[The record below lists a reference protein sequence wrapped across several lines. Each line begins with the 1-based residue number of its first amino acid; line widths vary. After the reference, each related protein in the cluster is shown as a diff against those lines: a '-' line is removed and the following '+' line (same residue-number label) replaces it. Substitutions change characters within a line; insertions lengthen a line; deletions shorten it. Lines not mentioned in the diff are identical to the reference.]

1 MNRILCAIM
10 TIGIL
15 LSACQDTRTFEVNG
29 QITSAEDK
37 IIYLEALTLSGISPI
52 DSAQLD
58 KDGEFSFQSNSPEG
72 PEFFRLRIDQHIVNL
87 CIDSTEQINVTA
99 DYSNMST
106 DYDIK
111 GSYNCERMK
120 ELAFLQ
126 MKLENEINGVLAHK
140 SVSNEEKTRI
150 INEKVE
156 HYKNKLK
163 KEYILEDPGAPYAY
177 FALFQTIGGR
187 LIFNPIDDPEDI
199 KFVGA
204 VATAWDAHYPTSI
217 RTENLRNITL
227 QGRKNIRPRKPLTLE
242 GLNPEQISTTGIIDI
257 ELPDKNGEMRSL
269 AAIKNKVVLLDFT
282 AYSLPESGTRIM
294 QMRELYQKY
303 HTKGLEI
310 YQISI
315 DPSEHYWKTACSQL
329 PWICVYDRNGEDSE
343 YIRTYQIYRLP
354 SYFLINRQGD
364 LVARDAQIN
373 NIEESI
379 KKLLRR

>member
-58 KDGEFSFQSNSPEG
+58 KDGVFSFQSNSPEG

-163 KEYILEDPGAPYAY
+163 KE
-177 FALFQTIGGR
+177 
-187 LIFNPIDDPEDI
+187 
-199 KFVGA
+199 
-204 VATAWDAHYPTSI
+204 
-217 RTENLRNITL
+217 
-227 QGRKNIRPRKPLTLE
+227 
-242 GLNPEQISTTGIIDI
+242 
-257 ELPDKNGEMRSL
+257 
-269 AAIKNKVVLLDFT
+269 
-282 AYSLPESGTRIM
+282 
-294 QMRELYQKY
+294 
-303 HTKGLEI
+303 TK
-310 YQISI
+310 
-315 DPSEHYWKTACSQL
+315 
-329 PWICVYDRNGEDSE
+329 
-343 YIRTYQIYRLP
+343 
-354 SYFLINRQGD
+354 
-364 LVARDAQIN
+364 
-373 NIEESI
+373 
-379 KKLLRR
+379 